1 MYEMYEMYEKD
12 EIPYKN
18 DEKRVVRSIIC
29 HCGVTLSMA
38 PVTLSMA
45 ELHAQRPTQKFL
57 ESS

>member
-18 DEKRVVRSIIC
+18 DEKRVVRSITC
-29 HCGVTLSMA
+29 HCGVTLELHSQW
-38 PVTLSMA
+38 P